1 MGVNGEYR
9 EYNAWLQPRG
19 EWPMAGMRL
28 IANNHTD
35 AVAAAECR
43 RGAERMYGSG
53 IWRDDAD
60 FTVSLALDAS
70 LPPEGYEL
78 SGSGDGI
85 AITGADDSGLLYGVY
100 AFLLHLQSGDD
111 PAAVDVKTAPALPN
125 RILNHWD
132 NIDGSI
138 ERGYA
143 GQSLFFRDGALA
155 YDEQR
160 IQDYARLLA
169 SVGINQISI
178 NNVNITEQSARLIT
192 EDLLPDVAE
201 LAAIFRPFGVRLVL
215 SVNFKSPVVL
225 GGLPTADP
233 LDDAVAQ
240 WWRETVRTVYGYIP
254 DLAGFLIKADSE
266 FQYGP
271 AALGRTQADGANVI
285 AKALA
290 PYGGT
295 LYWRCFVYDCAQ
307 DWRDT
312 RTDRPKAAYE
322 NFYPLDGLFD
332 ENVVLQIKNGP
343 VDFQVREPNSPLF
356 GAMKYTH
363 QGMEFQVTQEYT
375 GQQIDLYA
383 LAVQWEEVF
392 SAPVSDTRVTRDLIG
407 REITSIAAV
416 SNVGDD
422 MNWTGHTLAQCN
434 LFAYGRLAWDPS
446 LSARRI
452 IGEWILLTF
461 GGEPCLLSSL
471 TEMMIASREV
481 YEKYN
486 APLGIGW
493 MVSILNH
500 YGPSVDGYEYSKW
513 GAYHRADC
521 KAIGVDRTGKGTA
534 LTAQYHPYVAAI
546 YEDIETCPENLLLFF
561 HRLPYDHI
569 LKNGKTLIQ
578 HIYDTH
584 FQGVEDVENF
594 ITTWKSL
601 KEYLPPG
608 AYESVL
614 GRLHRQLSNAK
625 EWRDVVN
632 TYFYRKTGIPDE
644 QGRTI
649 YGGEGDMDGDQ
660 PRLTDTQQT
669 A

>member
-1 MGVNGEYR
+1 MDNGEYR
-9 EYNAWLQPRG
+9 EYNAWLQPRA
-19 EWPMAGMRL
+19 EYPMTGMRF
-28 IANNHTD
+28 IINDIDTF
-35 AVAAAECR
+35 AAGECR
-43 RGAERMYGSG
+43 LGAERLYGKD
-53 IWRDDAD
+53 IFRDDAA
-60 FTVSLALDAS
+60 FAVSLMLDTS
-70 LPPEGYEL
+70 LPPEGYRL
-78 SGSGDGI
+78 CGFGGGI
-85 AITGADDSGLLYGVY
+85 TIAGADDSGLLYGVY
-100 AFLLHLQSGDD
+100 AFLMHLQAGDD
-111 PAAVDVKTAPALPN
+111 PALLKEETAPAISN
-125 RILNHWD
+125 RVLNHWD

-143 GQSLFFRDGALA
+143 GKSLFFRDGGFA
-155 YDEQR
+155 YDEKR
-160 IQDYARLLA
+160 IRDYARLLA

-192 EDLLPDVAE
+192 EELLPDVAN
-201 LAAIFRPFGVRLVL
+201 LAEIFRPFGIRLVL
-215 SVNFKSPVVL
+215 SVNFKSPVAL

-233 LDDAVAQ
+233 LDEDVAR
-240 WWRETVRTVYGYIP
+240 WWRETVRTVYDHVP

-285 AKALA
+285 AKALV

-295 LYWRCFVYDCAQ
+295 LYWRCFVYDCTQ

-312 RTDRPKAAYE
+312 ETDRPKAAYE

-356 GAMKYTH
+356 GAMENTH

-383 LAVQWEEVF
+383 LAVQWEEIF
-392 SAPVSDTRVTRDLIG
+392 SAPVSDTRVTRDLVG

-416 SNVGDD
+416 SNVGNDL
-422 MNWTGHTLAQCN
+422 NWTGHTLAQCN

-446 LSARRI
+446 LAARRI
-452 IGEWILLTF
+452 IEEWIRLTF
-461 GGEPCLLSSL
+461 GSEPHLLGPL

-493 MVSILNH
+493 MVSILDH

-513 GAYHRADC
+513 GAYHRADHT
-521 KAIGVDRTGKGTA
+521 AIGVDRTGKGTA

-546 YEDIETCPENLLLFF
+546 YEDVATCPENLLLFF
-561 HRLPYDHI
+561 HRLPYSHR

-584 FQGVEDVENF
+584 FDGVDDVQGF
-594 ITTWKSL
+594 IAVWQSL
-601 KEYLPPG
+601 KEYLPQS
-608 AYESVL
+608 AYASVL
-614 GRLHRQLSNAK
+614 ARLHRQLKNAK

-632 TYFYRKTGIPDE
+632 TYFYRKTNIPDE
-644 QGRTI
+644 KGRTI
-649 YGGEGDMDGDQ
+649 YGWGGDMDGNQ
-660 PRLTDTQQT
+660 PQLTDAQQT

>member
-1 MGVNGEYR
+1 MKNGEYR
-9 EYNAWLQPRG
+9 EYNAWLQPRA
-19 EWPMAGMRL
+19 EIPMAGMRL
-28 IANNHTD
+28 VVDDVNTF
-35 AVAAAECR
+35 AAGECR
-43 RGAERMYGSG
+43 LGAERLYGPG
-53 IWRDDAD
+53 IWRDDAA
-60 FTVSLALDAS
+60 FTVSMSLDAS
-70 LPPEGYEL
+70 IPPEGYRL
-78 SGSGDGI
+78 FGSGDGLTI
-85 AITGADDSGLLYGVY
+85 AGGDESGLLYGVY
-100 AFLLHLQSGDD
+100 AFLMHLQAGDD
-111 PAAVDVKTAPALPN
+111 PADLREETAPAMPN

-143 GQSLFFRDGALA
+143 GKSLFFRDGGVA
-155 YDEQR
+155 YDAER
-160 IQDYARLLA
+160 MEDYARLLA
-169 SVGINQISI
+169 SVGINRLSI

-192 EDLLPDVAE
+192 EELLPDVAG
-201 LAAIFRPFGVRLVL
+201 LAGIFRPFGIRLVL

-233 LDDAVAQ
+233 LDKDVAG
-240 WWRETVRTVYGYIP
+240 WWRDTVETVYAHIP

-285 AKALA
+285 AKALS

-312 RTDRPKAAYE
+312 KTDRPKAAYE

-332 ENVVLQIKNGP
+332 DNVVLQIKNGP

-356 GAMKYTH
+356 GAMEHTH

-392 SAPVSDTRVTRDLIG
+392 ATPVSDTRVTRDLIG

-416 SNVGDD
+416 SNVGCDE
-422 MNWTGHTLAQCN
+422 NWTGHTLAQCN
-434 LFAYGRLAWDPS
+434 LFAYGRMAWDPS
-446 LSARRI
+446 RTASRI
-452 IGEWILLTF
+452 IEEWILLTF
-461 GGEPCLLSSL
+461 GSEPGLLKPL
-471 TEMMIASREV
+471 TQMMIDSRTV

-493 MVSILNH
+493 MVSILDH

-513 GAYHRADC
+513 GAYHRADHT
-521 KAIGVDRTGKGTA
+521 AIGVDRTSRGTA

-546 YEDIETCPENLLLFF
+546 YDDVKTCPENLLLFF
-561 HRLPYDHI
+561 HRLPYDYK
-569 LKNGKTLIQ
+569 LKNGKTVIQ

-584 FQGVEDVENF
+584 FEGVDDVEGF
-594 ITTWKSL
+594 IATWKSL
-601 KEYLPPG
+601 KEYLPQS

-614 GRLHRQLSNAK
+614 SRLHRQLKNAR
-625 EWRDVVN
+625 EWRDVIN

-644 QGRTI
+644 KGRTI
-649 YGGEGDMDGDQ
+649 YGWEGDMDGNQ
-660 PRLTDTQQT
+660 PQLTDAQQT